1 MKYQGAKGT
10 MDFLPETAELAY
22 RLESSARG
30 VFSRYGYKELRLPL
44 LENMNLFLRG
54 LGETTDIVQKQL
66 FKIDGKDDLCL
77 RPEGTAQAVRS
88 CIEHN
93 LFELNDRTKKL
104 FYIGAM
110 FRGERPQ
117 KGRLRQFHQMGA
129 EAIGGRS
136 PELDAEII
144 KTAYDILTSFGLK
157 HGEHFRL
164 EINTLGSPE
173 DKKGFEDSLRSK
185 LASKRDSLCDV
196 CKTRYDA
203 NILRVL
209 DCKSPS
215 CKEIVAGIE
224 IDRAHISDESRS
236 YYARVLELLTSFGIQ
251 GFKDDPMLVRGL
263 DYYTH
268 TVFEFTTTLLGA
280 QAAIG
285 AGGRYD
291 GLVAELG
298 GQSTPCCGFGLGLE
312 RIMLLFEG
320 TTKESGITA
329 FVAYAG
335 ENCFVKAFE
344 TVMTL
349 RANGISAEFDFTKS
363 SLKSQLKYSQKLGA
377 SFVVIIGD
385 DERASGTVA
394 LRDMSKSDQS
404 VMPLADAVAIIKNN

>member
-1 MKYQGAKGT
+1 MKYQGVKGT
-10 MDFLPETAELAY
+10 MDFLPAQAEAAY
-22 RLESSARG
+22 RLESSARA
-30 VFSRYGYKELRLPL
+30 VFGRYGYKELRLPV
-44 LENMNLFLRG
+44 LEDMRLFLRG

-136 PELDAEII
+136 PELDAEVI
-144 KTAYDILTSFGLK
+144 KTAYDILTSFGLE
-157 HGEHFRL
+157 HGKHFRL
-164 EINTLGSPE
+164 EINTLGSAD
-173 DKKGFEDSLRSK
+173 DKKGFEASLRAK
-185 LASKRDSLCDV
+185 LASKRDALCDV
-196 CKTRYDA
+196 CKNRYDA

-209 DCKSPS
+209 DCKNPS
-215 CKEIVAGIE
+215 CKEIVAGIT
-224 IDRAHISDESRS
+224 IDRTHISAESQE
-236 YYARVLELLTSFGIQ
+236 YYARVLSLLAAFGIE

-298 GQSTPCCGFGLGLE
+298 GPATPCCGFGLGLE
-312 RIMLLFEG
+312 RIMLMLEDRMQ
-320 TTKESGITA
+320 ESGITA

-335 ENCFVKAFE
+335 EACFAAAFE
-344 TVMTL
+344 IAMRL
-349 RANGISAEFDFTKS
+349 RAAGISTEFDFTKS
-363 SLKSQLKYSQKLGA
+363 SLKSQLKYSQKMNAQYVL
-377 SFVVIIGD
+377 IIGD
-385 DERASGTVA
+385 DECANGTVA
-394 LRDMSKSDQS
+394 VRDMAKSQQT
-404 VMPLADAVAIIKNN
+404 VMRLDDAIDTIKK

>member
-1 MKYQGAKGT
+1 MKYQGVKGT

-22 RLESSARG
+22 RLESSART
-30 VFSRYGYKELRLPL
+30 VFARYGYKELRLPV
-44 LENMNLFLRG
+44 LENLNLFLRG

-93 LFELNDRTKKL
+93 LFELNDRTRKL

-144 KTAYDILTSFGLK
+144 KTAYDILISFGLK
-157 HGEHFRL
+157 HGEHFCL
-164 EINTLGSPE
+164 EINTLGSAD
-173 DKKGFEDSLRSK
+173 DKKRFEEALRHK
-185 LASKRDSLCDV
+185 LAGKRDVLCDV
-196 CKTRYDA
+196 CKNRYDG
-203 NILRVL
+203 NVLRVL
-209 DCKSPS
+209 DCKNPA
-215 CKEIVAGIE
+215 CKDIVAGID
-224 IDRAHISDESRS
+224 IDRAHISEESRAYFS
-236 YYARVLELLTSFGIQ
+236 RVLELLTSFGIT

-280 QAAIG
+280 QSAIG

-298 GQSTPCCGFGLGLE
+298 GPMTPCCGFGLGLE
-312 RIMLLFEG
+312 RIMLLLEG
-320 TTKESGITA
+320 TTKESGVTA

-335 ENCFVKAFE
+335 DACFPKAFE
-344 TVMTL
+344 TVMRL
-349 RANGISAEFDFTKS
+349 RSEGIAAEFDFTKS

-377 SFVVIIGD
+377 AYVLIIGD
-385 DERASGTVA
+385 DELKNETVA
-394 LRDMSKSDQS
+394 LRDMSKSDQ
-404 VMPLADAVAIIKNN
+404 VVVAYADAVSAIKKN